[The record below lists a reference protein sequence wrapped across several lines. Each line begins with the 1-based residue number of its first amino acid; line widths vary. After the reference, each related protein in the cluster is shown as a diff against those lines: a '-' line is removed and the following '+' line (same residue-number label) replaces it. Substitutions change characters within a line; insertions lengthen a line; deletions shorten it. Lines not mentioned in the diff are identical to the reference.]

1 MDSAGE
7 THSGRSIGKCSCFP
21 FRTPI
26 FDTCFTLRV
35 YLEKYKTCRSAG
47 EVTVM
52 QDAIL
57 AELENNYEES
67 RKDKGWFTAFRNG

>member
-1 MDSAGE
+1 
-7 THSGRSIGKCSCFP
+7 
-21 FRTPI
+21 
-26 FDTCFTLRV
+26 
-35 YLEKYKTCRSAG
+35 
-47 EVTVM
+47 M